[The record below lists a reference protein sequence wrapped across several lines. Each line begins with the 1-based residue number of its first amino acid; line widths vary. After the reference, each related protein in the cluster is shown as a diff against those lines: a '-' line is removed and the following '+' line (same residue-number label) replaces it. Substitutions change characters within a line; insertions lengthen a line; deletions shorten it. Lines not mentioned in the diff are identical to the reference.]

1 MNKFSVIDCGTNT
14 FNLVI
19 VNNLLGF
26 KTIYQEKIPV
36 KIGFNLN
43 STGLISDDAFGRAVN
58 AMKIFKQ
65 KSKEFDVEEV
75 IAVGTSAFRDSLNAD
90 LLLKK
95 VYEQTGI
102 IIKVI
107 NGDKEAELIARGIF
121 FGWDKKRE
129 KSLIVDIGGGSNE
142 CIIVDEQE
150 KILWK
155 KSFPLG
161 MARIL
166 GTYPHADP
174 IKSDEIKF
182 YEKLFYMQMNDM
194 WMAVDVHKPTII
206 LGASGAFDTIHHM
219 LEPHTMTE
227 NIEKNYLVNLYEFNQ
242 LYSRVV
248 FSTLEERKVMRGL
261 LPMRRDMIVLSLIY
275 INTILKNSKIEKLMC
290 CKGSLKEGVI
300 RDIMEGKWQ

>member
-1 MNKFSVIDCGTNT
+1 VNKFSVIDCGTNT

-19 VNNLLGF
+19 VLNHSGL

-43 STGLISDDAFGRAVN
+43 STRLISEDAFGRAMD
-58 AMKIFKQ
+58 AMKIFKH
-65 KSKEFDVEEV
+65 KSKEFDIEEI

-90 LLLKK
+90 LLIKK
-95 VYEQTGI
+95 VYKQTGI
-102 IIKVI
+102 KIRVI

-129 KSLIVDIGGGSNE
+129 KSLIIDIGGGSNE
-142 CIIVDEQE
+142 CIIVDEHE

-155 KSFPLG
+155 KSYPLG

-166 GTYPHADP
+166 GIYPHTDP
-174 IKSDEIKF
+174 IKPEEINF
-182 YEKLFYMQMNDM
+182 YEELFYNEMHDM
-194 WMAVDVHKPTII
+194 WEAINIYKPTII
-206 LGASGAFDTIHHM
+206 LGASGAFDTIHDM
-219 LEPHTMTE
+219 LEPQTTIANFE
-227 NIEKNYLVNLYEFNQ
+227 NNYLVNLNDFNQ

-248 FSTLEERKVMRGL
+248 FSTSEERKEMRGL

-300 RDIMEGKWQ
+300 RDVMEGKWQ

>member
-19 VNNLLGF
+19 VSLSPEL
-26 KTIYQEKIPV
+26 KTVYQEKIPV

-43 STGLISDDAFGRAVN
+43 STKLITEDAVGRALD

-65 KSKEFDVEEV
+65 KSKEFHTEDI

-90 LLLKK
+90 FLLKK
-95 VYEQTGI
+95 VLEQTGI
-102 IIKVI
+102 EIKVI

-129 KSLIVDIGGGSNE
+129 NSLIVDIGGGSNE

-150 KILWK
+150 KIQWK
-155 KSFPLG
+155 KSYPLG

-166 GTYPHADP
+166 GTYPHSDP
-174 IKSDEIKF
+174 IKTNEIKF
-182 YEKLFYMQMNDM
+182 FEELFENEMNDL
-194 WMAVDVHKPTII
+194 WKAINTGKPTVI
-206 LGASGAFDTIHHM
+206 LGASGAFDTIHDM
-219 LEPHTMTE
+219 LEPLTMTA
-227 NIEKNYLVNLYEFNQ
+227 NIEKNYLVNLNDFNK
-242 LYSRVV
+242 LYDRVV
-248 FSTLEERKVMRGL
+248 FSTLEERKEMRGL

-300 RDIMEGKWQ
+300 RDVMEGKWQ